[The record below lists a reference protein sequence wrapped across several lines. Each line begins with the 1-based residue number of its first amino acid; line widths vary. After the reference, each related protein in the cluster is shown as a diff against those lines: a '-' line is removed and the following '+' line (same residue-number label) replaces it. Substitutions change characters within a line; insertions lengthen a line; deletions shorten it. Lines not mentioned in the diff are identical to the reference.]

1 MKLRILATLS
11 ALMLSACGRDQS
23 KDASKE
29 APIPVPEVY
38 RVRFETTKGD
48 FVIEVTRA
56 WAPRGADRFHELVHA
71 KFFDGA
77 RFFRVVP
84 RFVVQFGLK
93 GVPATDRHWSQMTL
107 PDDPV
112 TQNNAKGTITFAKSG
127 PASRTTQVFINLQD
141 NFSLDKLGFPPFG
154 KVVSG
159 MDIVGQLHKGYGD
172 APPTGVGPEQS
183 RIRAEGNEYL
193 ERYFERLDYIKKAA
207 VE

>member
-1 MKLRILATLS
+1 
-11 ALMLSACGRDQS
+11 MLSACGRDQT
-23 KDASKE
+23 KDASK
-29 APIPVPEVY
+29 APPISVPEVY
-38 RVRFETTKGD
+38 RVHFETSKGD
-48 FVIEVTRA
+48 FTVEVTRA
-56 WAPRGADRFHELVHA
+56 WAPRGADRFYELVQA
-71 KFFDGA
+71 KFFDSA

-93 GVPATDRHWSQMTL
+93 GDPATDRLWSQMSI

-112 TQNNAKGTITFAKSG
+112 TQNNARGTITFAKSG

-159 MDIVGQLHKGYGD
+159 MDIVDQLHKGYGD
-172 APPTGVGPEQS
+172 GPPTGVGPEQE
-183 RIRAEGNEYL
+183 RIRREGNEYL

-207 VE
+207 IE